1 MKEDGGQGF
10 RNAKCWKNGEKN
22 EKRRKRHASAEKE
35 GAGGISTRA
44 PSPRNDHLRDSA
56 PSAGQGH
63 QPDCR
68 PVAVGRLTLQPMT
81 PAPGME
87 RVAFHC

>member
-44 PSPRNDHLRDSA
+44 PSPETTTSGTQRPLR
-56 PSAGQGH
+56 
-63 QPDCR
+63 
-68 PVAVGRLTLQPMT
+68 GRAISPTVSPW
-81 PAPGME
+81 P
-87 RVAFHC
+87 